1 MVGTAVAVKTDSAA
15 ASGVSKDEL
24 IRDLVL
30 VGDLSRFSP
39 DQKVELYQRMCD
51 ALELNPVTR
60 PFDFMVLQGKT
71 VLYAKKDAT
80 DQLRKKFGISVID
93 MKKEVQGDLYIVTVK
108 VQDSTGRVDLATGIL
123 DIGGKKGND
132 LANLMMKCET
142 KAKRRATLSIG
153 GLGILDETE
162 LDTIPASPD
171 ISTTPK
177 PHGNKD
183 AAIKVIN
190 SIKTEAELDSCTKR
204 IALSEWS
211 EQEAIEL
218 DDALK
223 NAIERVK
230 EVK

>member
-1 MVGTAVAVKTDSAA
+1 MSTAVTTKTDTP
-15 ASGVSKDEL
+15 KDVL

-39 DQKVELYQRMCD
+39 DQKVEYYERVCA

-80 DQLRKKFGISVID
+80 EQMRKKFGISVVD
-93 MKKEVQGDLYIVTVK
+93 MKKEIQGDLYIVTVK
-108 VQDSTGRVDLATGIL
+108 VQDAAGRVDIATGVL
-123 DIGGKKGND
+123 DISGKKGND

-142 KAKRRATLSIG
+142 KAKRRATLSIS
-153 GLGILDETE
+153 GLGMLDETE
-162 LDTIPASPD
+162 LDTVPASPD
-171 ISTTPK
+171 INTKPK
-177 PHGNKD
+177 PHGNKE
-183 AAIKVIN
+183 AAIRALN
-190 SIKTEAELDSCTKR
+190 SVKTKTELDSCIKR
-204 IALSEWS
+204 LSLSEWS

-223 NAIERVK
+223 NAEQRVK
-230 EVK
+230 ETVQ